1 MGMYAA
7 HNVYYDVEGAE
18 IGHCCVKYV
27 AEYTN
32 CFGAFCDETG
42 PFRDVVWETG
52 VGHLLVSTHK
62 NTAGKLVEFLN
73 SDLVNRITDGGIL
86 SASQDWPTKWWTGYD
101 GATQNLSNPDHFS
114 PPGRRQAVYVRVDL
128 KKNASA
134 IICAL
139 RMGDRLWG
147 IGDQMRRIPK
157 EAQDKILG
165 FNAELLTLAACAQVG
180 STAHCD
186 SLPAMFPV
194 TAGEYRE
201 GCESHGWEVDDS
213 YISEVMDGIVGG
225 YKNITYFDIK
235 SIHERTRE
243 EFKDKLKHHDAEL
256 WQGYT
261 KDDDLIEYDGLEG
274 VPNDRILSIMAPIT
288 IDVGDPGRERSEV
301 VPTSLYSIP
310 EILEKLENM
319 Q

>member
-7 HNVYYDVEGAE
+7 HNVYYNAEGSVVHHYSVKMMAE
-18 IGHCCVKYV
+18 H
-27 AEYTN
+27 TN
-32 CFGAFCDETG
+32 CFGSYCDQTSAVGGDRWVTG
-42 PFRDVVWETG
+42 I
-52 VGHLLVSTHK
+52 GHLLVSTHE
-62 NTAGKLVEFLN
+62 NTSGKLVEFLN

-86 SASQDWPTKWWTGYD
+86 SASIDWPTRWWDYTGD
-101 GATQNLSNPDHFS
+101 LKNLSDPDHFS

-128 KKNASA
+128 RKNASA

-139 RMGDRLWG
+139 RMGDRLWA
-147 IGDQMRRIPK
+147 IGDALRRYTQ
-157 EAQDKILG
+157 ENRDKVLG
-165 FNAELLTLAACAQVG
+165 CNAEILTLAACAQVG

-186 SLPAMFPV
+186 SYPAMFPV

-225 YKNITYFDIK
+225 YKEITYFDIK
-235 SIHERTRE
+235 SIHGRTRE
-243 EFKDKLKHHDAEL
+243 EFKDKLKHHNAEL

-261 KDDDLIEYDGLEG
+261 KDDCLIEYDGLEG

-301 VPTSLYSIP
+301 VPTSQYSIP

>member
-1 MGMYAA
+1 MMA
-7 HNVYYDVEGAE
+7 
-18 IGHCCVKYV
+18 GH
-27 AEYTN
+27 TS
-32 CFGAFCDETG
+32 CFGAYCDRTS
-42 PFRDVVWETG
+42 DVGGDRWVTG
-52 VGHLLVSTHK
+52 VGHLLVSTHE

-86 SASQDWPTKWWTGYD
+86 SASQDWPTKWWTGSN

-114 PPGRRQAVYVRVDL
+114 TPVRRQAVYVRVDL

-139 RMGDRLWG
+139 RMGDRLLG
-147 IGDQMRRIPK
+147 IGDQMRRFQK
-157 EAQDKILG
+157 EAQDKVLG

-186 SLPAMFPV
+186 SYPAMFPV

-225 YKNITYFDIK
+225 YKEITYFDIK
-235 SIHERTRE
+235 SIHGRTRE
-243 EFKDKLKHHDAEL
+243 EFKDKLKYHDSEL

-261 KDDDLIEYDGLEG
+261 KDDYLIECDGLEG
-274 VPNDRILSIMAPIT
+274 VHDDRILSIMAPIT

-301 VPTSLYSIP
+301 VPTRQYSIP